1 MPATAR
7 FCSVAQQHRV
17 QVRIHGFC
25 ERLEFSV
32 EESPEAGN
40 KSMKIWL
47 PKRNTHLQAPPS
59 PNLGVPEL
67 KFPIGKEVLRKSSL
81 NKRVLL

>member
-40 KSMKIWL
+40 KSMKIRL
-47 PKRNTHLQAPPS
+47 PKRNTHLQATSLPKPRG
-59 PNLGVPEL
+59 PRAQVPHWQRGPAEEEL
-67 KFPIGKEVLRKSSL
+67 K
-81 NKRVLL
+81 